1 MFEDKDKALYC
12 PFQHLSVYRLVILKF
27 FSEVM
32 QRERQEET
40 EHDDVME
47 ENAGPL
53 LINKLEVL
61 RQI

>member
-1 MFEDKDKALYC
+1 
-12 PFQHLSVYRLVILKF
+12 
-27 FSEVM
+27 M

-53 LINKLEVL
+53 LINKLEVQ
-61 RQI
+61 RQTVMALQFVITDKIILKGIFLVFPM